1 MTQEEKNLVITYNG
15 LYQEE
20 IDYFYKLPKEKQ
32 EELIKATEEQ
42 ITTLEPNEQA
52 LAKEMGSLI
61 LAIYY
66 CDDLLEE
73 PITEDNVNSLYK
85 DRIQYIEEARK
96 FFEKPESEVF
106 YLKHRYIPSLY
117 ASGHYKK
124 DDDFIDFVYQDE
136 GFSISSIERR
146 RFKETLERVWKND
159 FQFPSEE
166 ILKEESIKQNGIGF
180 KEFLFCEEYIK
191 QGKIVKVA
199 ESLGI
204 GRTTCYDYLKK
215 PEVKEYLD
223 QRRQEI
229 KQESDDL
236 LKTGFNDCFSELHQ
250 IVTNE
255 HTDRQTKIK
264 AIDTYLKHYEQSLY
278 KQIQE

>member
-1 MTQEEKNLVITYNG
+1 M
-15 LYQEE
+15 
-20 IDYFYKLPKEKQ
+20 
-32 EELIKATEEQ
+32 
-42 ITTLEPNEQA
+42 
-52 LAKEMGSLI
+52 
-61 LAIYY
+61 
-66 CDDLLEE
+66 
-73 PITEDNVNSLYK
+73 
-85 DRIQYIEEARK
+85 
-96 FFEKPESEVF
+96 
-106 YLKHRYIPSLY
+106 
-117 ASGHYKK
+117 KK
-124 DDDFIDFVYQDE
+124 
-136 GFSISSIERR
+136 
-146 RFKETLERVWKND
+146 
-159 FQFPSEE
+159 
-166 ILKEESIKQNGIGF
+166 ESIKQNGIGF

-215 PEVKEYLD
+215 PEVKKYLD
-223 QRRQEI
+223 QRKKEI

-278 KQIQE
+278 KQI